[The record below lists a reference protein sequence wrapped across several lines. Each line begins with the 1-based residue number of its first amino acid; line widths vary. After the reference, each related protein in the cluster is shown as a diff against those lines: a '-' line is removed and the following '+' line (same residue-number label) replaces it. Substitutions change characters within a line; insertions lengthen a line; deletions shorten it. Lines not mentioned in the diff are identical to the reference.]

1 MLFVGR
7 VILLLISAIGA
18 FLLQFP
24 SLSLLPPGARG
35 FVLWGLIL
43 SFVGSIGSVVLSVY
57 EMIVRRREVL
67 REELR
72 MVVRLLVGSD
82 TSSSV
87 RANIMT
93 RRYFGLGP
101 LRIAYWYGNYEK
113 QERRLCW
120 NRGQGAVGLAYEPRS
135 LVRFDL
141 SDHNDKTFE
150 ELAASA
156 NSYGMDREHW
166 DLTRDIRCVVS
177 VPIVRGD
184 RMLGVLSVDD
194 RSHADRSHLTQ
205 NPERTDDVLTGV
217 AEKLASTY
225 TWL

>member
-156 NSYGMDREHW
+156 NSCGMDREHW

-177 VPIVRGD
+177 VPIVR
-184 RMLGVLSVDD
+184 
-194 RSHADRSHLTQ
+194 
-205 NPERTDDVLTGV
+205 
-217 AEKLASTY
+217 
-225 TWL
+225 